1 MVYTVYINLHTEYK
15 CYVYL
20 IIREGAIIICKI
32 WPLFGGLGFRFQNS
46 TKVRFKVSLNSPK
59 LGFEF

>member
-1 MVYTVYINLHTEYK
+1 MLVH
-15 CYVYL
+15 
-20 IIREGAIIICKI
+20 IIIFLREGAIIICKI
-32 WPLFGGLGFRFQNS
+32 WPLFGGLGFMFQNS